1 MSACGYTKLRYS
13 VIGAYCSTG
22 AVHLVNIA
30 HSPSI
35 TNESVAY
42 VVKGFVPSYAWYC
55 LACCAMAGNSSWM
68 LPESKVPSIYLDDY
82 ALSVPGR
89 PTIVA
94 RNFIYVD
101 VKAVWRVPRVV
112 SGIRA
117 DTVSDEQ
124 PHVDRLGLY
133 EKERSLFRVIGRLCV
148 PSLARPIIVARN
160 VIYVD
165 VRAAWR
171 VSRVVSGI

>member
-1 MSACGYTKLRYS
+1 MY
-13 VIGAYCSTG
+13 
-22 AVHLVNIA
+22 
-30 HSPSI
+30 
-35 TNESVAY
+35 
-42 VVKGFVPSYAWYC
+42 
-55 LACCAMAGNSSWM
+55 LA
-68 LPESKVPSIYLDDY
+68 DY

-94 RNFIYVD
+94 RNVIYVD
-101 VKAVWRVPRVV
+101 VRAVWRVSRVV

-133 EKERSLFRVIGRLCV
+133 EIEGRLCV
-148 PSLARPIIVARN
+148 PSLGRLTIVARN

-165 VRAAWR
+165 VRAVWR
-171 VSRVVSGI
+171 VSHVVSGI

>member
-1 MSACGYTKLRYS
+1 VSACGYTKLRYP

-22 AVHLVNIA
+22 AVHLANIA
-30 HSPSI
+30 HSPGI
-35 TNESVAY
+35 MNEVLLTLLRGLCLVTLG
-42 VVKGFVPSYAWYC
+42 VVWRAAPWPAIQDWK
-55 LACCAMAGNSSWM
+55 
-68 LPESKVPSIYLDDY
+68 LPESKVPSMYLDDY

-117 DTVSDEQ
+117 DTISAEQ

-165 VRAAWR
+165 VRAVWR
-171 VSRVVSGI
+171 VSRVASGI

>member
-1 MSACGYTKLRYS
+1 M
-13 VIGAYCSTG
+13 
-22 AVHLVNIA
+22 
-30 HSPSI
+30 
-35 TNESVAY
+35 
-42 VVKGFVPSYAWYC
+42 
-55 LACCAMAGNSSWM
+55 
-68 LPESKVPSIYLDDY
+68 YLDDY

-94 RNFIYVD
+94 LNVIYVD
-101 VKAVWRVPRVV
+101 VRVVWRVSRVV

-124 PHVDRLGLY
+124 PLVDRLGMY
-133 EKERSLFRVIGRLCV
+133 EKERSLFRVTGRLCV

-165 VRAAWR
+165 VRAVWR